1 MITEKYFQYIFK
13 VSPLPSLLLLPDA
26 PNFTIAEVNNAY
38 LNFTGNKEPE
48 LIGKNIFEVFP
59 KNHEEKNTGG
69 NINLRQSLLAVIRTG
84 TTQKMTAWKYDFP
97 IRDAETKET
106 RYVDIENV
114 PVLDENKKVICIIQ
128 IMQVVNAPI
137 LLEQKQRESEKKY
150 KYLFENN
157 PSPMFIW
164 DFETFK

>member
-48 LIGKNIFEVFP
+48 LIGKNI
-59 KNHEEKNTGG
+59 
-69 NINLRQSLLAVIRTG
+69 LRQSLLAVIRTG

-128 IMQVVNAPI
+128 TMQVVNAPI

-164 DFETFK
+164 DFETLQIIDCNEEALLKYGYI